1 MSIQSNDKYGSE
13 LAYKLACEQLAST
26 ADIEGQCLRSGAQ
39 CWQTDY
45 GRAVLVEYLK
55 RPYIISLPDVEVSLF
70 DSAEPAALKD
80 KLLILHYFTLAK
92 GTPLANKWIAYQEL
106 SGGLNYY
113 PTFTKRAITPLVKY
127 FGSEPQRLVAVA
139 AELGGYKADCGDVAV
154 TINAF
159 SRVPVTLVL
168 WRGDDEF
175 SPQGN
180 ILFDSTVADYLTTE
194 DINVLCETIVWRL
207 VRLVKAGGDNAD
219 RN

>member
-1 MSIQSNDKYGSE
+1 
-13 LAYKLACEQLAST
+13 
-26 ADIEGQCLRSGAQ
+26 LRSGAQ
-39 CWQTDY
+39 CRETDS
-45 GRAVLVEYLK
+45 GKAVAVEYLNQ
-55 RPYIISLPDVEVSLF
+55 PYLISLPDVEVSPL
-70 DSAEPAALKD
+70 DTQEPVALKD
-80 KLLILHYFTLAK
+80 KLLILHYFTLAR

-106 SGGLNYY
+106 SGGLTYY
-113 PTFTKRAITPLVKY
+113 PTFAKRAITPLVKY

-139 AELGGYKADCGDVAV
+139 AELGGYKTDCGDVAV

-159 SRVPVTLVL
+159 SRVPITLVL

-175 SPQGN
+175 PSQGN

-207 VRLVKAGGDNAD
+207 VRLVKAGGDNTD